1 MNHSVLKYLVFN
13 ARVVFNPTSIVRDSS
28 VYSGVPGG
36 GATVTPAD
44 DTDLFAVHVD
54 HGAATVTL
62 AGVFALAAGTDH
74 AIGDGR

>member
-1 MNHSVLKYLVFN
+1 M
-13 ARVVFNPTSIVRDSS
+13 VFNPTSIVRDSG

-44 DTDLFAVHVD
+44 DTDLFTVHVD
-54 HGAATVTL
+54 HGAAAVTL
-62 AGVFALAAGTDH
+62 ARVLALASGTDH